1 MIAFQVV
8 LGSRAKTNLD
18 YDASEQPDSF
28 VVPPP
33 PPLPTIKNN
42 TEVSLVRTLSP
53 QTSTATYSV
62 QEINTKPTLCPPYSL
77 MQGLKSPCRKEY
89 MSELKQE

>member
-1 MIAFQVV
+1 MKSSIIMIQVV

-42 TEVSLVRTLSP
+42 AEVLLVRSLLLS
-53 QTSTATYSV
+53 TSTAT
-62 QEINTKPTLCPPYSL
+62 NT
-77 MQGLKSPCRKEY
+77 SPVTV
-89 MSELKQE
+89 S

>member
-1 MIAFQVV
+1 MECSLIPFQVV

-42 TEVSLVRTLSP
+42 AEVSMVHSFPLS
-53 QTSTATYSV
+53 TSTATYAAL
-62 QEINTKPTLCPPYSL
+62 ET
-77 MQGLKSPCRKEY
+77 EF
-89 MSELKQE
+89 